1 MSNMNYKG
9 LLSVTTIARA
19 PLDIR
24 CLSRRR
30 IQNDILDQAFRSMIA
45 RHDDLQCLRH
55 FPLHAFSVWPGLV
68 RNAVGGAT
76 STDNTTRCDSGRDV
90 GSRLKYM
97 DTPPSSIALT
107 NCALPRRVCICWTA
121 LQ

>member
-1 MSNMNYKG
+1 MSNVNYER
-9 LLSVTTIARA
+9 LLSVTTIARVL
-19 PLDIR
+19 LDIR
-24 CLSRRR
+24 CPSRHR
-30 IQNDILDQAFRSMIA
+30 IRNDIRDQAFASMIA

-68 RNAVGGAT
+68 SNFVREAT